1 MKKALLLIVALLWIG
16 TTPAYAITVTCTN
29 CSNNLVQLLDR
40 ITNMEELN
48 NAIAQYNELIVQTEQ
63 QIRMVQQNIE
73 QYQNMLQ
80 NTMQLPQNLIGEVQS
95 AFTRLASLTGQLK
108 TLRGD
113 VVALGEIFTNLF
125 PEQSLFKG
133 LAGTSPANMA
143 DAIGQYRQEW
153 DKWAKRV
160 DTATQATFQLSG
172 SQLADLQQ
180 DASRFQSYLN
190 ELLSTPDGQ
199 QKAIMAGNQLSTI
212 QIQEVRQLRELVATQ
227 VQSNIASQMKNE
239 KESQM
244 SEEAWRDTLKTNKI
258 GKAKAK
264 PDPF

>member
-1 MKKALLLIVALLWIG
+1 MKKYILSFVMLLMLSAPAHAL
-16 TTPAYAITVTCTN
+16 TVTCTN
-29 CSNNLVQLLDR
+29 CSNSLVQLLDR

-48 NAIAQYNELIVQTEQ
+48 NAIAQYGELIVQTEQ

-80 NTMQLPQNLIGEVQS
+80 NTMQLPANLIGEVQS

-133 LAGTSPANMA
+133 LAGSSPANMA
-143 DAIGQYRQEW
+143 DAIDRYRLEW

-180 DASRFQSYLN
+180 DSARFQAYLN

-227 VQSNIASQMKNE
+227 VQSSIATQMKSE

-244 SEEAWRDTLKTNKI
+244 TEEAWRDTTKTDRIGNK
-258 GKAKAK
+258 KAKA
-264 PDPF
+264 DPF